1 MFSKNRKFLIPSII
15 FTVISVLLNAF
26 IIYHACLRG
35 SSSSSWSDAISE
47 TAASVIN
54 SIVPDTITEANMPDF
69 ASFIRKAIG
78 HFGLFGLDAIFTTF
92 AVYFSICETNF
103 YKHYWG
109 IAISSTIGILVAV
122 LTEIIQK
129 FVPGRSGEFTDV
141 LIDTLGAL
149 IGCILISIVY
159 MVVKNR
165 QIKKSLNYQEI

>member
-1 MFSKNRKFLIPSII
+1 MFNKNRKFLIPSII

-103 YKHYWG
+103 YKYYWG
-109 IAISSTIGILVAV
+109 IAISSSIGIFVAV

-141 LIDTLGAL
+141 LIDISGYL
-149 IGCILISIVY
+149 IGMAIIYLIIY
-159 MVVKNR
+159 LIIR
-165 QIKKSLNYQEI
+165 KKKKKEISTD

>member
-1 MFSKNRKFLIPSII
+1 MFNKNRKFLIPSII

-26 IIYHACLRG
+26 IIYHACLWG

-141 LIDTLGAL
+141 LIDISGYL
-149 IGCILISIVY
+149 IGMAIIYLIIY
-159 MVVKNR
+159 L
-165 QIKKSLNYQEI
+165 IKRKKKKKEISTD

>member
-1 MFSKNRKFLIPSII
+1 MFNKNRKFLIPSII

-54 SIVPDTITEANMPDF
+54 SIVPDTITEANMSDF
-69 ASFIRKAIG
+69 SSFIRKAIG
-78 HFGLFGLDAIFTTF
+78 HFGLFGVDAIFTTF

-109 IAISSTIGILVAV
+109 ITISSSIGIFVAV

-141 LIDTLGAL
+141 LIDISGYL
-149 IGCILISIVY
+149 IGMAIIYLIIY
-159 MVVKNR
+159 LIIR
-165 QIKKSLNYQEI
+165 KKKKKEISTN